1 MPGVV
6 VGLDVVCVFEAELLV
21 RHEQREEAERQ
32 AAVDHGLVAAE
43 EGYGVDACWCGGVG
57 WGGGVE
63 VCYRSL
69 PWYIHSEILIR
80 KSAAWSLVE
89 RERVFTMDWSL
100 PAEALYAGKHSYSV
114 NELTPFS
121 SPPKSAKPLYLTHH
135 PQVQPPK
142 LFAPLTALSAI
153 DVQIFFGVLNP

>member
-21 RHEQREEAERQ
+21 RHEQREEAERR

-63 VCYRSL
+63 VCYHSL

-89 RERVFTMDWSL
+89 REREGVYHGL
-100 PAEALYAGKHSYSV
+100 V
-114 NELTPFS
+114 TPS
-121 SPPKSAKPLYLTHH
+121 R
-135 PQVQPPK
+135 
-142 LFAPLTALSAI
+142 SAI
-153 DVQIFFGVLNP
+153 CRKALIQRQ

>member
-6 VGLDVVCVFEAELLV
+6 VRLDVVCVFEAELLV
-21 RHEQREEAERQ
+21 RHEHREEAERR

-63 VCYRSL
+63 VCYHSL

-89 RERVFTMDWSL
+89 RERGCL
-100 PAEALYAGKHSYSV
+100 PWTGHSQQKRYMQES
-114 NELTPFS
+114 
-121 SPPKSAKPLYLTHH
+121 TH
-135 PQVQPPK
+135 
-142 LFAPLTALSAI
+142 TASM
-153 DVQIFFGVLNP
+153 N